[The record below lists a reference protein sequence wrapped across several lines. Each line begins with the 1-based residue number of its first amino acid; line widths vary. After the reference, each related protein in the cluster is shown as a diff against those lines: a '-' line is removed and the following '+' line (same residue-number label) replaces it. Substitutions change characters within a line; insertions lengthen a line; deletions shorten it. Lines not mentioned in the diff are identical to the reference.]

1 MKRLF
6 LFAFLLLESIAGW
19 SAHAD
24 NPVNPSATPEAR
36 ALLKRLYNSVANGKI
51 LSGLHHNRITLP
63 SYWEDLDR
71 IETASGQQPLIW
83 GGDLAW
89 DADKV
94 IEIATREYKQ
104 GHIVTLMWH
113 VNRPF
118 DRTSRV
124 YFREQTRGE
133 FTDSQWEELL
143 TEGSRMNKMWQ
154 QQVDS
159 IAVYL
164 KVLKER
170 NIPVLW
176 RPYHEMNGEWFWW
189 GNRRGKDGFAKLWKM
204 LYNRMVNIHHLD
216 NLLWVW
222 NANAPREAPGDTA
235 MAYNLYFP
243 GKEYVDV
250 LATDIYHG
258 DWRLEHHNQ
267 LVELAG
273 GKIVAIGEVGD
284 LPGLGVLKK
293 MNKFAWFMLWTGFSA
308 NTHNTSGRLKEIF
321 TSEQVVNFTPIN
333 KQ

>member
-1 MKRLF
+1 M
-6 LFAFLLLESIAGW
+6 
-19 SAHAD
+19 
-24 NPVNPSATPEAR
+24 
-36 ALLKRLYNSVANGKI
+36 
-51 LSGLHHNRITLP
+51 
-63 SYWEDLDR
+63 
-71 IETASGQQPLIW
+71 
-83 GGDLAW
+83 AW